1 MAGYANY
8 QVTTGT
14 DKPVNGAVD
23 KTIIA
28 APGAGKTLRLMK
40 AVVAVTVVA
49 TGGTGE
55 VALED
60 GVGGT
65 RIFEADADALGV
77 YMLDFGEDGYPLTAN
92 TLLNATVD
100 GAGTNQ
106 ASARVTAIARV
117 IA

>member
-1 MAGYANY
+1 MLQGHI
-8 QVTTGT
+8 VLTGT

-28 APGAGKTLRLMK
+28 AQGAGKVLRVMK
-40 AVVAVTVVA
+40 AYISVMVAG
-49 TGGTGE
+49 TGGGGE

-65 RIFEADADALGV
+65 RFVELPAAAVGTYSV
-77 YMLDFGEDGYPLTAN
+77 DFGDDGYPLTAN

-100 GAGTNQ
+100 NAITNQ
-106 ASARVTAIARV
+106 ASARVTVVAKV
-117 IA
+117 TG